1 MFEGDQIEICL
12 DGSCGVIDE
21 HFEKWYDIAK
31 RLKPKGI
38 RWLRIFG
45 R

>member
-12 DGSCGVIDE
+12 DGLFGVIDE
-21 HFEKWYDIAK
+21 HFETWSELAK

-38 RWLRIFG
+38 HWFRIFG
-45 R
+45 K